1 MFYFYHHHIMGF
13 IVFARVENSQKLK
26 EVANFI
32 QEGDAEE
39 YCQLKNIKAAVAK
52 DKAK

>member
-1 MFYFYHHHIMGF
+1 MGF
-13 IVFARVENSQKLK
+13 IVFARVPESQKLK

-32 QEGDAEE
+32 QEQDAVE
-39 YCQLKNIKAAVAK
+39 YCEFKNIKAAVAK